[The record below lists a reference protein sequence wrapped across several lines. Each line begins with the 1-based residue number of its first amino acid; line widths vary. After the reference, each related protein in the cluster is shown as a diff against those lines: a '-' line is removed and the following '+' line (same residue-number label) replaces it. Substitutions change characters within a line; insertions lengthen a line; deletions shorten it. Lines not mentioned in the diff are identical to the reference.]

1 MTIHR
6 LTGPT
11 ARVLGELASSPGR
24 EWYGLELCKATRL
37 SSGSLYPI
45 LARLENEGWVSSR
58 WEEPQRQEAEHRPR
72 RRYYALTADG
82 LAGIRT
88 LVARRPDVAWRLSQ
102 DGAPA

>member
-6 LTGPT
+6 LTEPT
-11 ARVLGELASSPGR
+11 TRVLGELASSPGR

-82 LAGIRT
+82 LAGIHALIT
-88 LVARRPDVAWRLSQ
+88 RRPDVSGRLGQNS
-102 DGAPA
+102 APA